1 MNGKRDKILAI
12 LLLLVCSAISQ
23 ARIKLVAL
31 PERAATVIRLDNP
44 RATLIEEERVLTLQ
58 EGVNKV
64 DFSWKGVSIDAD
76 SIRLRPIGHP
86 DPPPQLSAKAEAG
99 GAGKVTLLSVSY
111 PPGEAALVWDISSD
125 SDYAE
130 TVRISYLLS
139 NIDRLIT
146 YKAIADKPETYVD
159 LKSFLVLRNFSGED
173 FDRARVLLDYGEA
186 FEQGID
192 HEETKRMLFLKAD
205 KVPIT
210 KVWTFDAAKL
220 PWDPE
225 KLPAPA
231 SPDASRGGGENRN
244 VGIPVSYRI
253 VNNANS
259 KLGEF
264 ALWGGKAR
272 LFQDDG
278 HDSTIFLGEDVTG
291 LVPVGEKMELYIG
304 DSRDIVVT
312 QRKMTDAQINIRRN
326 NKDKIILY
334 DTDEVITARIENF
347 KDSPAILTVI
357 QHIPGQPAATVRQH
371 GEWDMEKCNMKYK
384 KKDANT
390 LEFEIELPARTE
402 EGPAVKELKMHY
414 HRRNVRP

>member
-1 MNGKRDKILAI
+1 MNGKRTKLMAI
-12 LLLLVCSAISQ
+12 MVLLVCVGVAQ

-44 RATLIEEERVLTLQ
+44 MATLIEEERVLTLQ
-58 EGVNKV
+58 KGLNKV

-76 SIRLRPIGHP
+76 SIRLRTLDHP
-86 DPPPQLSAKAEAG
+86 D
-99 GAGKVTLLSVSY
+99 KVTLLSVSY
-111 PPGEAALVWDISSD
+111 PPNEAALVWDISSD
-125 SDYAE
+125 GDYAE

-159 LKSFLVLRNFSGED
+159 LKSYLVLRNFSGED
-173 FDRARVLLDYGEA
+173 FDKARVLLDYGEA

-192 HEETKRMLFLKAD
+192 HEETKQMLFLKAD

-210 KVWTFDAAKL
+210 KVWTFDAAQL

-225 KLPAPA
+225 KL
-231 SPDASRGGGENRN
+231 ENKN

-253 VNNANS
+253 VNEAKS
-259 KLGEF
+259 GLGKF

-278 HDSTIFLGEDVTG
+278 HESTIFLGEDVTG
-291 LVPVGEKMELYIG
+291 LVPVGEKTELYIG

-312 QRKMTDAQINIRRN
+312 QRKMRDNQINLQRN
-326 NKDKIILY
+326 NDNRVVLY
-334 DTDEVITARIENF
+334 DTDELITAKIENF
-347 KDSPAILTVI
+347 KDGPVELTMI
-357 QHIPGQPAATVRQH
+357 QHIPGQ
-371 GEWDMEKCNMKYK
+371 WDMEKCNMEYK
-384 KKDANT
+384 RKDAGT
-390 LEFEIELPARTE
+390 LEFEIKLPARTE
-402 EGPAVKELKMHY
+402 SGPAVKDLEMHY

>member
-1 MNGKRDKILAI
+1 MNDRKNKLTVIV
-12 LLLLVCSAISQ
+12 LLLACSAISHG
-23 ARIKLVAL
+23 RIKLVAL

-58 EGVNKV
+58 KGLNKV
-64 DFSWKGVSIDAD
+64 DFSWKGVFIDAD
-76 SIRLRPIGHP
+76 SIRLRALDHTN
-86 DPPPQLSAKAEAG
+86 
-99 GAGKVTLLSVSY
+99 KVTLLSVSY
-111 PPGEAALVWDISSD
+111 PPNEAALVWDISSD

-146 YKAIADKPETYVD
+146 YKAVADKAETFVD
-159 LKSFLVLRNFSGED
+159 LKSYLVLRNFSGED
-173 FDRARVLLDYGEA
+173 FAKARVLLDYGEA

-192 HEETKRMLFLKAD
+192 HEETKQMLFLKAP

-210 KVWTFDAAKL
+210 KVWKFDAARL

-225 KLPAPA
+225 KL
-231 SPDASRGGGENRN
+231 ENQN

-253 VNNANS
+253 VNEAKSN
-259 KLGEF
+259 LGEF
-264 ALWGGKAR
+264 SLWGGKAR

-278 HDSTIFLGEDVTG
+278 HESTIFLGEDMTG

-312 QRKMTDAQINIRRN
+312 QRKMQDTRVPTHTNSRGDVV
-326 NKDKIILY
+326 LY
-334 DTDEVITARIENF
+334 DTNEQITAKIENF
-347 KDSPAILTVI
+347 KASPAMLTMI
-357 QHIPGQPAATVRQH
+357 QHIPGQ
-371 GEWDMEKCNMKYK
+371 WDMENCNMKYE

-390 LEFEIELPARTE
+390 LEFEIQLPARSE
-402 EGPAVKELKMHY
+402 AGPAVKELKMTY
-414 HRRNVRP
+414 HRRHLRPGREPQLPVQR

>member
-1 MNGKRDKILAI
+1 MNGNELSHALRQRIKLIAMA
-12 LLLLVCSAISQ
+12 LLLLVGGISQ

-31 PERAATVIRLDNP
+31 PERAEAVIRLDNP
-44 RATLIEEERVLTLQ
+44 MATLIEEERVLTLQ
-58 EGVNKV
+58 KGRNSV
-64 DFSWKGVSIDAD
+64 DFSWKGVSIDSD
-76 SIRLRPIGHP
+76 SIRLRPLDHP
-86 DPPPQLSAKAEAG
+86 D
-99 GAGKVTLLSVSY
+99 KVTLLNVSY
-111 PPGEAALVWDISSD
+111 PPNEAALVWEISSD

-173 FDRARVLLDYGEA
+173 FDRAKVLLDYGEA

-192 HEETKRMLFLKAD
+192 HEETKRLLFLKAP

-210 KVWTFDAAKL
+210 KVWKFDAAER

-225 KLPAPA
+225 KL
-231 SPDASRGGGENRN
+231 ENQN

-253 VNNANS
+253 VNEAKS
-259 KLGEF
+259 GLGEF

-272 LFQDDG
+272 IFQDDG
-278 HDSTIFLGEDVTG
+278 HGSTIFLGEDVTD
-291 LVPVGEKMELYIG
+291 LVPVGEKTELYIG

-326 NKDKIILY
+326 DKDKIILY
-334 DTDEVITARIENF
+334 DTDEIITAKIENF
-347 KDSPAILTVI
+347 KDGPAALTMI
-357 QHIPGQPAATVRQH
+357 QHIPGSAI
-371 GEWDMEKCNMKYK
+371 GETSPLGGQWDMEKCNMKYE

-390 LEFEIELPARTE
+390 LEFEIELPGRTKK
-402 EGPAVKELKMHY
+402 GPAVKELTMHY

>member
-1 MNGKRDKILAI
+1 MNSKRNTIMAMVLVIGVAAI
-12 LLLLVCSAISQ
+12 AE

-58 EGVNKV
+58 KGLNKV

-76 SIRLRPIGHP
+76 SIRLRTLDHP
-86 DPPPQLSAKAEAG
+86 D
-99 GAGKVTLLSVSY
+99 KVTLLSVSY
-111 PPGEAALVWDISSD
+111 PPNEAALVWDINSD
-125 SDYAE
+125 RDYAE

-146 YKAIADKPETYVD
+146 YKAVADKAETFVD
-159 LKSFLVLRNFSGED
+159 LKSYLVLRNFSGED
-173 FDRARVLLDYGEA
+173 FAKARVLLDYGEA
-186 FEQGID
+186 FEQGIA
-192 HEETKRMLFLKAD
+192 HEETKQMLFLKSP

-210 KVWTFDAAKL
+210 KVWKFDAAKL

-225 KLPAPA
+225 KL
-231 SPDASRGGGENRN
+231 ENQN

-253 VNNANS
+253 VNETKS
-259 KLGEF
+259 SLGEF
-264 ALWGGKAR
+264 SLWGGKAR

-278 HDSTIFLGEDVTG
+278 HESTIFLGEDVTG

-312 QRKMTDAQINIRRN
+312 QRKMQDTRVVTHKN
-326 NKDKIILY
+326 NRGDVVLY
-334 DTDEVITARIENF
+334 DTNEQITAKIENF
-347 KDSPAILTVI
+347 KDSSAMLTMI
-357 QHIPGQPAATVRQH
+357 QHIPGQ
-371 GEWDMEKCNMKYK
+371 WDMESCNMKYE

-390 LEFEIELPARTE
+390 LEFEIQLPARTQA
-402 EGPAVKELKMHY
+402 GPAVKELKMTY
-414 HRRNVRP
+414 HRRHLRPGREPQMPVRR

>member
-1 MNGKRDKILAI
+1 MNGKRTALTTIVFLLA
-12 LLLLVCSAISQ
+12 VSGVVQ

-44 RATLIEEERVLTLQ
+44 MATLIEEERVLTLQ
-58 EGVNKV
+58 EGLNKV

-76 SIRLRPIGHP
+76 SIRLRTLDHP
-86 DPPPQLSAKAEAG
+86 NE
-99 GAGKVTLLSVSY
+99 VILLSVSY
-111 PPGEAALVWDISSD
+111 PPNEAALVWDINSP

-146 YKAIADKPETYVD
+146 YKAIADKAETQVD

-173 FDRARVLLDYGEA
+173 FDKARVLLDYGEMPD
-186 FEQGID
+186 QQDIS

-205 KVPIT
+205 KVPII
-210 KVWTFDAAKL
+210 KIWTFDAAKL

-225 KLPAPA
+225 KL
-231 SPDASRGGGENRN
+231 ENQN

-253 VNNANS
+253 VNEAKS
-259 KLGEF
+259 GLGEF

-278 HDSTIFLGEDVTG
+278 YESTIFLGEDVTG

-312 QRKMTDAQINIRRN
+312 QRKMKDARIITHKN
-326 NKDKIILY
+326 NKGQPVLY
-334 DTDEVITARIENF
+334 DTDEQITAKIENF
-347 KDSPAILTVI
+347 KDGPAVLTMV
-357 QHIPGQPAATVRQH
+357 QHIPGQ
-371 GEWDMEKCNMKYK
+371 WDMETCNMEYT
-384 KKDANT
+384 KKDAST
-390 LEFEIELPARTE
+390 LEFEITLPARTE
-402 EGPAVKELKMHY
+402 EGPAVKEFKMYY

>member
-1 MNGKRDKILAI
+1 MGIV
-12 LLLLVCSAISQ
+12 LLFAVGGTSF

-58 EGVNKV
+58 KGLNKV
-64 DFSWKGVSIDAD
+64 DFSWKGVFIDAD
-76 SIRLRPIGHP
+76 SIRLRTLDHP
-86 DPPPQLSAKAEAG
+86 D
-99 GAGKVTLLSVSY
+99 KVTLLSVSY
-111 PPGEAALVWDISSD
+111 PPNEAALVWDISSD

-130 TVRISYLLS
+130 AVRISYLLS

-146 YKAIADKPETYVD
+146 YKAIADKAETFVD
-159 LKSFLVLRNFSGED
+159 LKSYLVLRNFSGED
-173 FDRARVLLDYGEA
+173 FDEARVLLDYGEA
-186 FEQGID
+186 FEQGIS
-192 HEETKRMLFLKAD
+192 HEETKQMLFLKSP

-225 KLPAPA
+225 KL
-231 SPDASRGGGENRN
+231 ENKN

-253 VNNANS
+253 VNEANS
-259 KLGEF
+259 GLGEF

-278 HDSTIFLGEDVTG
+278 HESTIFLGEDVTG

-312 QRKMTDAQINIRRN
+312 QRKMKDTRINLRKN
-326 NKDKIILY
+326 NRGDVVLY
-334 DTDEVITARIENF
+334 DTDEEITAKIENF
-347 KDSPAILTVI
+347 KDGEAVLTMI
-357 QHIPGQPAATVRQH
+357 QHIPGQ
-371 GEWDMEKCNMKYK
+371 WDMETCNMKYE

-390 LEFEIELPARTE
+390 LEFEITLPARSE
-402 EGPAVKELKMHY
+402 AGPAVKELKMHY
-414 HRRNVRP
+414 NRRNLRPGAEPKPPRRR

>member
-1 MNGKRDKILAI
+1 MYGKRIKVISI
-12 LLLLVCSAISQ
+12 VLLLVVGGIVQ

-58 EGVNKV
+58 KGLNKV

-76 SIRLRPIGHP
+76 SIRLRTLDHP
-86 DPPPQLSAKAEAG
+86 D
-99 GAGKVTLLSVSY
+99 KVTLLSVSY
-111 PPGEAALVWDISSD
+111 PPNEAALVWDISSD

-146 YKAIADKPETYVD
+146 YKAVADKAETFVD
-159 LKSFLVLRNFSGED
+159 LKSYLVLRNFSGED
-173 FDRARVLLDYGEA
+173 FDKARVLLDYGDA

-192 HEETKRMLFLKAD
+192 HEETKQMLFLEPV

-210 KVWTFDAAKL
+210 KVWTFDAARL

-225 KLPAPA
+225 KL
-231 SPDASRGGGENRN
+231 ENKN

-253 VNNANS
+253 VNDAKS
-259 KLGEF
+259 GLGQF

-278 HDSTIFLGEDVTG
+278 HESTIFLGEDVTG
-291 LVPVGEKMELYIG
+291 LVPVGEKTELYIG

-312 QRKMTDAQINIRRN
+312 QRKMADTRINIRRN
-326 NKDKIILY
+326 KKNQIILF
-334 DTDEVITARIENF
+334 DTDEQITAKIENF
-347 KDSPAILTVI
+347 KDGPAVLTMI
-357 QHIPGQPAATVRQH
+357 QHIPGQ
-371 GEWDMEKCNMKYK
+371 WDMDKCNMKYE

-390 LEFEIELPARTE
+390 LEFEIKLPARTE
-402 EGPAVKELKMHY
+402 SGPAVKELKMHY
-414 HRRNVRP
+414 HRRNIRP

>member
-1 MNGKRDKILAI
+1 MKGKRTK
-12 LLLLVCSAISQ
+12 LLGIMVLLVCVGIAQ

-44 RATLIEEERVLTLQ
+44 MATLIEEERVLTLQ
-58 EGVNKV
+58 KGLNKV

-76 SIRLRPIGHP
+76 SIRLRALDHP
-86 DPPPQLSAKAEAG
+86 DD
-99 GAGKVTLLSVSY
+99 KVTLLSVSY
-111 PPGEAALVWDISSD
+111 PPNEAALVWDISSD
-125 SDYAE
+125 GDYAE
-130 TVRISYLLS
+130 TARISYLLS

-146 YKAIADKPETYVD
+146 YKAVADKPETYVD
-159 LKSFLVLRNFSGED
+159 LKSYLVLRNFSGED
-173 FDRARVLLDYGEA
+173 FDKARVLLDYGEA

-192 HEETKRMLFLKAD
+192 HEETKQMLFLKAD

-225 KLPAPA
+225 KL
-231 SPDASRGGGENRN
+231 ENKN

-253 VNNANS
+253 VNEAKS
-259 KLGEF
+259 GLGKF

-278 HDSTIFLGEDVTG
+278 HESTIFLGEDVTG
-291 LVPVGEKMELYIG
+291 LVPVGEKTELYIG

-312 QRKMTDAQINIRRN
+312 QRKMKDNQINLQKN
-326 NKDKIILY
+326 NDERVILY
-334 DTDEVITARIENF
+334 DTDEIITAKIENF
-347 KDSPAILTVI
+347 KDSQAVLTMI
-357 QHIPGQPAATVRQH
+357 QHIPGQ
-371 GEWDMEKCNMKYK
+371 WDMEKCNMKYER
-384 KKDANT
+384 KDAGT
-390 LEFEIELPARTE
+390 LEFEIKLPARTE
-402 EGPAVKELKMHY
+402 AGPAVKELEMHY